1 MNAEQ
6 VLTLIV
12 VILVADFFFEKTLSF
27 LNLKNLKTELPEE
40 LKGIYDEDKYRK
52 SIQYT
57 RENSRFALLT
67 SSFSFILSLI
77 LVISGFFGWL
87 DAEIRNY
94 FDTEIWVSL
103 AFFGILFL
111 ASDIINIPFQLYDTF
126 VIEEKYGF
134 NKMKPGTFVT
144 DKLKSY
150 LLTIIIGGGIFYIL
164 LSLVQAFGQSFWIY
178 FWIVIALFMLIVN
191 MFYTSL
197 ILPLFNKL
205 TPLEDGELK
214 SEIEHYSQQV
224 DFPLD
229 NIFVM
234 DGSKRSNKS
243 NAFFSGLG
251 KRKKIVLFDT
261 LINNHSKEE
270 LVAVLAHE
278 AGHYKKKHIVSG
290 YVVSLLQSGI
300 MLFIL
305 SLMIFNPV
313 FSEALGG
320 TQNAIHLNL
329 LAFGILF
336 SPISH
341 ITGVFMNMLSRKN
354 EYEADHFA
362 KTTYDGTALEQA
374 LKKLSTDNLS
384 NLTPH
389 PAYVFFH
396 YSHPPL
402 LKRLAALRS

>member
-1 MNAEQ
+1 MEAESI
-6 VLTLIV
+6 LILIV
-12 VILVADFFFEKTLSF
+12 AIMVFDFLFEKVLSF
-27 LNLKNLKTELPEE
+27 LNLKNLKTELPDE
-40 LKGIYDEDKYRK
+40 LKGIYEEEKYKK

-57 RENSRFALLT
+57 RENTRFSFLT
-67 SSFSFILSLI
+67 SSFSFVLSLVLI
-77 LVISGFFGWL
+77 ISGFFGWL
-87 DAEIRNY
+87 DAEIRPFIDNEM
-94 FDTEIWVSL
+94 FVSL

-111 ASDIINIPFQLYDTF
+111 ASDILNIPFQLYDTF

-134 NKMKPGTFVT
+134 NTTTPKLFIM
-144 DKLKSY
+144 DKLKGY
-150 LLTIIIGGGIFYIL
+150 LLTILIGGLIMYIL
-164 LSLVQAFGQSFWIY
+164 LFLVKSFGQSFWLY
-178 FWIVIALFMLIVN
+178 FWAVIAFFMLFIN

-205 TPLEDGELK
+205 TPLEDDELK
-214 SEIEHYSQQV
+214 QEIERYSKSV
-224 DFPLD
+224 NFPLD

-234 DGSKRSNKS
+234 DGSKRSKKS

-251 KRKKIVLFDT
+251 KKKKIVLFDT
-261 LINNHSKEE
+261 LIKNHSKEE

-290 YVVSLLQSGI
+290 YVLSLLQSGI

-305 SLMIFNPV
+305 SLMIFNPTL
-313 FSEALGG
+313 SEALGG
-320 TQNAIHLNL
+320 NQNAIHLNL

-341 ITGVFMNMLSRKN
+341 FIGVFMNIFSRKN
-354 EYEADHFA
+354 EYEADRFA
-362 KTTYDGTALEQA
+362 KDTYNGEALSNA
-374 LKKLSTDNLS
+374 LKHLSVENLS

-402 LKRLAALRS
+402 LKRLSALKN